1 MRTAEAVPGRER
13 GVSPLRLGTL
23 IFLASDL
30 MLFAGLFAAYFTL
43 RSQTHPWPPAGVEL
57 ETTTAAVATLVLIA
71 SSGTLAIALRRT
83 DARRRR
89 RWIGATIL
97 LGAAFMALQVID
109 WFRLPFRISTNAYGT
124 LFYTMT
130 GVHWLH
136 VLTGVVLMV
145 IVVVGRRTPARSSGG
160 TRSERRPEVG
170 PHDATEAVAYF
181 WHFVDVVWVA
191 LFATLFLLR

>member
-43 RSQTHPWPPAGVEL
+43 RAQTHPWPPADVEL
-57 ETTTAAVATLVLIA
+57 ETLTATVATAVLIL
-71 SSGTLAIALRRT
+71 SSGTLVFALRQT
-83 DARRRR
+83 EPRRMRA
-89 RWIGATIL
+89 WIGVTIL
-97 LGAAFMALQVID
+97 LGVAFMALQVID
-109 WFRLPFRISTNAYGT
+109 WFRLPFRISSNAYGT

-136 VLTGVVLMV
+136 VLTGVVLML
-145 IVVVGRRTPARSSGG
+145 IVV
-160 TRSERRPEVG
+160 RRPASEDAPVEGGAPVG
-170 PHDATEAVAYF
+170 ARDSTEAVASF